1 MWIKPNYSKDLLEVR
16 LRLGSVLTPKVK
28 LVLTK
33 LMIIALIMLEPF
45 QYVAFHRFCIFTTK
59 TILDLIKEVWD
70 SKSKLYSVCWCNTW
84 TLPNCKYLLKYYTF
98 SLIINNFIHFPP
110 SVTPTYL
117 HIVKASVDTIVI
129 LYTN

>member
-1 MWIKPNYSKDLLEVR
+1 MGVEVFGGAWWWLCKVICVMCIKPNYSKDLLEVL

-59 TILDLIKEVWD
+59 
-70 SKSKLYSVCWCNTW
+70 N
-84 TLPNCKYLLKYYTF
+84 YT
-98 SLIINNFIHFPP
+98 
-110 SVTPTYL
+110 
-117 HIVKASVDTIVI
+117 
-129 LYTN
+129 